1 EPSPVEDIIDPDL
14 LVCRPSQF
22 DREIWIKKR
31 VKGYKDVDYDRYD
44 DDDEKLEKKATVEL
58 DKEITEHVKLRS
70 TYQWMP
76 AIFQI
81 DQNSHVTITTP
92 IPQLE
97 KTSENEQLYRDIAQ
111 VFEAMLPAF
120 RKAEIVGSEA
130 TAGNSLQVIVKAQ
143 SYNLKSDPQ

>member
-1 EPSPVEDIIDPDL
+1 
-14 LVCRPSQF
+14 
-22 DREIWIKKR
+22 
-31 VKGYKDVDYDRYD
+31 
-44 DDDEKLEKKATVEL
+44 
-58 DKEITEHVKLRS
+58 
-70 TYQWMP
+70 MP

-143 SYNLKSDPQ
+143 SMKYVGRWHTEGSTENIIAAGVYYAHVDERLEGGALKFCP